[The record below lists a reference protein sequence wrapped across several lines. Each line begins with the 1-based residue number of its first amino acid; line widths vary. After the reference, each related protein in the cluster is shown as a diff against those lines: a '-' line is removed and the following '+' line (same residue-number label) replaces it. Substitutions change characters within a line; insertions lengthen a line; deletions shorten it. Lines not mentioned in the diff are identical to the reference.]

1 MFVEESGER
10 EGGEAAGGEGDVGV
24 DDAAVLVI
32 PRGSAG
38 VEGRPVQ
45 PEEHRAWGRGG
56 EGGGGGGALL
66 VNKNKPC
73 IFCITDHSKPKL
85 CHL

>member
-1 MFVEESGER
+1 MNPYTLPTAHHVELLMFVEESGER

-45 PEEHRAWGRGG
+45 PEEHRA
-56 EGGGGGGALL
+56 
-66 VNKNKPC
+66 
-73 IFCITDHSKPKL
+73 
-85 CHL
+85 